1 MKLLLVDDESFV
13 RERIRLQINWQEIG
27 IDQLEVCDDGE
38 RALSVI
44 RTFKPDILVTDI
56 RMPGLDGIKLAEEYL
71 YHNPEAKVIFIS
83 GYSDVPYLR
92 SAIRLRAVSY
102 VEKPIDIGE
111 LSADIRT
118 AVEEISNRYQ
128 VSLDREELRAKS
140 LFAQQTSIAKSL
152 INEENRPE
160 AVQAL
165 KDYFKGKTFCL
176 FASGITQL
184 FPSEK
189 GGLGSTEEL
198 FSALMPAFENAGIGL
213 CFFQDENRLVFHIL
227 CTDESQKKAPVLTPL
242 FEQVTEYLAQQ
253 QVTCCHVI
261 GRFIRDASQLYK
273 SYQSAIQSLPR
284 YYYREPGCLILS
296 QEEKPRS
303 LDLNEIP
310 LSAYSH
316 ALQKENSEMI
326 VSMLNNLAA
335 QLKMNDGTLPSD
347 VLRFYYS
354 IIMRMYRDAE
364 KENILLFD
372 PPMDEYRMLDR
383 LRSCHFLDELH
394 EYTLGV
400 IRDYYEK
407 VNNHYTDNPVVNKII
422 GYVQQNYANQE
433 LSIGLISEHMNL
445 SSSYLAHLFR
455 NVTGCTLGDYLT
467 RVRIDK
473 AQEIMDS
480 GEYRVKDV
488 ARMVGY
494 RNGNYFSYAFKKH
507 KGFAPSER
515 AEDPK

>member
-13 RERIRLQINWQEIG
+13 RERIRLQVNWRELG

-38 RALSVI
+38 RALGVI
-44 RTFKPDILVTDI
+44 RAFKPDILVTDI

-92 SAIRLRAVSY
+92 SAIRLRAISY
-102 VEKPIDIGE
+102 VEKPIDIEE

-118 AVEEISNRYQ
+118 AVEEITNRYQ
-128 VSLDREELRAKS
+128 VSLDREELRAKGR
-140 LFAQQTSIAKSL
+140 FARQASIAKSL
-152 INEENRPE
+152 ISEENRPE

-165 KDYFKGKTFCL
+165 KDYFGGKAFCL

-189 GGLGSTEEL
+189 GGLGSAEEL
-198 FSALMPAFENAGIGL
+198 FSTLVPAFENAGIGL
-213 CFFQDENRLVFHIL
+213 CLFRDENRLVFHLL
-227 CTDESQKKAPVLTPL
+227 CTDESQKKSLVLAPL
-242 FEQVTEYLAQQ
+242 FEQIRDYLAEREI
-253 QVTCCHVI
+253 TCCHVV
-261 GRFIRDASQLYK
+261 GRFVRDASQLYRA
-273 SYQSAIQSLPR
+273 YQSAIQSLPR
-284 YYYREPGCLILS
+284 HYYREPGCLILS
-296 QEEKPRS
+296 QEENPRS

-335 QLKMNDGTLPSD
+335 KLKMHDGTLPTD
-347 VLRFYYS
+347 VVRFYYS
-354 IIMRMYRDAE
+354 VIMRMYREAE

-383 LRSCHFLDELH
+383 LRSCRFLDELH
-394 EYTLGV
+394 AYTLGV

-422 GYVQQNYANQE
+422 GYIQQNYANPE
-433 LSIGLISEHMNL
+433 LSIGMISEHMTL

-467 RVRIDK
+467 KVRIDK
-473 AQEIMDS
+473 AQEIMES

-494 RNGNYFSYAFKKH
+494 RNGNYFSYAFKKQ

-515 AEDPK
+515 VEDRK